1 MHPWGHIFQ
10 STSIFILL
18 LICNYI
24 VVGKCSND
32 DNTFFP
38 EVKFDPDAKK
48 QEILD
53 EPNKIS
59 LPYYYKKYGKQGK
72 NFDLDEKGNPFIWC
86 EQFDGHICT
95 ADNISDCL
103 SMVKCFPELRSHHLG
118 CMAVLVYNSN
128 TTSTTADPNNVE
140 DILQKPALK
149 GCWSQDESQLGE
161 CTAHDECLVNTRNAG
176 SKDRTY
182 KFCCCRTHN
191 CNKVLKYGQEPDI
204 KDEDTPAISPKETA
218 EEREDREAFIRF
230 MICVAITIIGF
241 LCLVMLIVFV
251 FLHYRRKMKNSNK
264 DNGKNDLSTATAIS
278 LGRMDYNRECMA
290 FIGDKLEDLR
300 KTELVQKIS
309 KGRFGEVF
317 RGHLNGTNLAVK
329 LCTNAELDSWINE
342 QDVYAVKIMRQHDNI
357 SEFVASFEYDRK
369 YWLITKYY
377 EFGSLFDY
385 LKQHTVSLVECSK
398 IISGFLN
405 GLAFLHEERD
415 GKYSKPTI
423 VHRDFKSKN
432 VLIKDNLTSCI
443 SDFGLAMKYDGNSI
457 SVDELHGQVGTRRYM
472 SPEVLEGATEFSAF
486 AFQQIDVYAASL
498 VMWEVLNRTE
508 VKSCV
513 DMEPFGVPPSR
524 LPYEDEIGLTPTL
537 GRIREL
543 VVINKYRPQIR
554 ECLHHDKTSKK
565 LMNTMIEMWEMEP
578 DGRITS
584 GCARDRV
591 VRVYEELSGVPYK
604 IDIEIPEEVL
614 QAEKERYQ
622 AAVAAYEARHLT
634 ETVANSGDEAE
645 ITLINHRPIND
656 VS

>member
-1 MHPWGHIFQ
+1 MYLWRQIYK
-10 STSIFILL
+10 SSSIFILL
-18 LICNYI
+18 LICGYI
-24 VVGKCSND
+24 STGTCSTD

-38 EVKFDPDAKK
+38 DVKFDPETKK

-53 EPNKIS
+53 EQKIS
-59 LPYYYKKYGKQGK
+59 LPHYYKKYGKLGK
-72 NFDLDEKGNPFIWC
+72 NFELEENGKPFIWC
-86 EQFDGHICT
+86 EQFKGHEC
-95 ADNISDCL
+95 ASENITDCI

-118 CMAVLVYNSN
+118 CMAVLVYNS
-128 TTSTTADPNNVE
+128 TVTIPDDSQ
-140 DILQKPALK
+140 DIESVLHKPALK
-149 GCWSQDESQLGE
+149 GCWSQDESELSE
-161 CTAHDECLVNTRNAG
+161 CTAHDECIVDTRLKS

-191 CNKVLKYGQEPDI
+191 CNKVLRYNLDKNA
-204 KDEDTPAISPKETA
+204 KDEELPSVVRRESA
-218 EEREDREAFIRF
+218 EDREDREAFIRF

-241 LCLVMLIVFV
+241 LCLVMLIFFV
-251 FLHYRRKMKNSNK
+251 FLHYRRKIKNANK
-264 DNGKNDLSTATAIS
+264 DNGKTDAATANAIS

-300 KTELVQKIS
+300 KTELVEKIS

-317 RGHLNGTNLAVK
+317 RGQLSGTNLAVK

-377 EFGSLFDY
+377 DHGSLFDY

-405 GLAFLHEERD
+405 GLAFLHEERE
-415 GKYSKPTI
+415 GKFPKPTI

-432 VLIKDNLTSCI
+432 VLLKDNLTSCI
-443 SDFGLAMKYDGNSI
+443 SDFGLAMKYDGNSL

-508 VKSCV
+508 VKSSV
-513 DMEPFGVPPSR
+513 DMEPYGVPQSR

-543 VVINKYRPQIR
+543 
-554 ECLHHDKTSKK
+554 
-565 LMNTMIEMWEMEP
+565 
-578 DGRITS
+578 
-584 GCARDRV
+584 
-591 VRVYEELSGVPYK
+591 
-604 IDIEIPEEVL
+604 
-614 QAEKERYQ
+614 
-622 AAVAAYEARHLT
+622 
-634 ETVANSGDEAE
+634 
-645 ITLINHRPIND
+645 
-656 VS
+656 